1 MGNGLLLEREVL
13 LMHPLC
19 LCKSTAF
26 VLTHALLLSFSSFD
40 IKGVLFFFW
49 FERLDVL
56 SSEKKNIE
64 RTFDVCAILSKI

>member
-40 IKGVLFFFW
+40 IKGVLCCFFGLKDWTFY
-49 FERLDVL
+49 LL
-56 SSEKKNIE
+56 KK
-64 RTFDVCAILSKI
+64 KY

>member
-26 VLTHALLLSFSSFD
+26 VLTHALLLSFSSLD
-40 IKGVLFFFW
+40 IKGVLCFFFFFGLKDW
-49 FERLDVL
+49 TFYLL
-56 SSEKKNIE
+56 KK
-64 RTFDVCAILSKI
+64 KY